1 MKKICI
7 IGAGPAGITFADK
20 LLQLGGDF
28 KIDIY
33 EKSSYIGGIS
43 KTVEYKGNR
52 IDIGGHRFFSK
63 SDEVMKWWANK
74 FPLALGNDEYS
85 NGINITYHNQKKS
98 IQGFRLAEKSDI
110 DSGKI
115 MLLRK
120 RKSRILYERKL
131 YDYPLKLNYKTI
143 SNIGIF
149 RMISV
154 IKSYLYSKFNKAKPD
169 NLEEFIIS
177 KFGQKLYSMFFES
190 YTEKVWGKKPKDI
203 SAEWGAQRIKGL
215 SIRKIV
221 LDIFTKTLSGFSKK
235 SNNEISQKKTETS
248 LIEKFL
254 YPKFGPG
261 QMWECVAEELTSKG
275 VKILFNHEINSLKF
289 DTKKK
294 NLKSVEYRKTNGDF
308 VEKEYDFV
316 ISTMPIN
323 ELINGIKD
331 EKNLSP
337 FSKNVYNDALKLPYR
352 DFITVGILLN
362 KLSGPNSEILDDN
375 WIYIQEKD
383 VKVGRIQIFNNWSPY
398 LCSDTD
404 KFWIGLEYFCNEND
418 EFWNKKDNEIISMAK
433 NELEK
438 LKLAKNENILDA
450 VILREK
456 KTYPAYFGT
465 YKNFNLIKKEIN
477 LVGNLFCIGRNG
489 MHKYNNQDHSMLT
502 ALRAAELVHNNNLDI
517 SAKEKLWLIN
527 TEEEYHEQK

>member
-20 LLQLGGDF
+20 ILQLGGDF
-28 KIDIY
+28 EIDIY

-63 SDEVMKWWANK
+63 SDEIMKWWANK
-74 FPLALGNDEYS
+74 FPLALDNDELS
-85 NGINITYHNQKKS
+85 NEINITYHNKQKS

-110 DSGKI
+110 ESGKI

-131 YDYPLKLNYKTI
+131 YDYPLKLSYKTI
-143 SNIGIF
+143 SNIGIL

-154 IKSYLYSKFNKAKPD
+154 IKSYLYSKLNTAKPD
-169 NLEEFIIS
+169 NLEAFIIS

-215 SIRKIV
+215 SIRKII
-221 LDIFTKTLSGFSKK
+221 LDIFNKTFSGFSKK
-235 SNNEISQKKTETS
+235 SYDEISQKKTETS

-254 YPKFGPG
+254 YPKYGPG
-261 QMWECVAEELTSKG
+261 QMWEFVAEELTSKG
-275 VKILFNHEINSLKF
+275 VKIFFNHEINSLEF
-289 DTKKK
+289 DTKKN
-294 NLKSVEYRKTNGDF
+294 NLKLVEYRKPDGDLDK
-308 VEKEYDFV
+308 KEYDFV

-323 ELINGIKD
+323 ELISGIKD
-331 EKNLSP
+331 YKNLSP
-337 FSKNVYNDALKLPYR
+337 ISKNAYNSALELPYR
-352 DFITVGILLN
+352 DFITVGILLD

-398 LCSDTD
+398 LCCDIN
-404 KFWIGLEYFCNEND
+404 KFWIGLEYFCNQND
-418 EFWNKKDNEIISMAK
+418 EFWNKKDDEIITLAK
-433 NELEK
+433 KELGK

-465 YKNFNLIKKEIN
+465 YKNFDLIKKELN
-477 LVGNLFCIGRNG
+477 LISNLFCIGRNG

-502 ALRAAELVHNNNLDI
+502 ALRAAELVHDNNLNI
-517 SAKEKLWLIN
+517 SAKENLWLIN

>member
-177 KFGQKLYSMFFES
+177 KFGQKLYSMFLNLIL
-190 YTEKVWGKKPKDI
+190 KKYGVKNRKI
-203 SAEWGAQRIKGL
+203 FLQIGAQRIKVFQL
-215 SIRKIV
+215 EKYYILQK
-221 LDIFTKTLSGFSKK
+221 LCQD
-235 SNNEISQKKTETS
+235 SQKN
-248 LIEKFL
+248 LIMKYLKRKLKLPYRKVL
-254 YPKFGPG
+254 YLKFGPG

-404 KFWIGLEYFCNEND
+404 KFWIGLEYFCNQND

-502 ALRAAELVHNNNLDI
+502 ALRAAELVHKNNLDI